1 VVAQKLDRVIHQRY
15 GAHLATLSQ
24 KAWLRRWI
32 QSHISNWKIDQL
44 LNTRSSVV
52 EDTQPNGI
60 SSTFWGSQIRLRQNL
75 SQFFLRKICD
85 RWTSMP
91 PQGNREDFLA
101 LKHVGRFLG
110 LNISEERVQ
119 NGKPMVS
126 RTRRRLSFLLQVIP
140 ECFDQYA
147 NYVVFSE
154 GRVMKDIR
162 EERTWIKASLP
173 AGRNWD

>member
-1 VVAQKLDRVIHQRY
+1 
-15 GAHLATLSQ
+15 
-24 KAWLRRWI
+24 
-32 QSHISNWKIDQL
+32 
-44 LNTRSSVV
+44 
-52 EDTQPNGI
+52 
-60 SSTFWGSQIRLRQNL
+60 
-75 SQFFLRKICD
+75 
-85 RWTSMP
+85 MP
-91 PQGNREDFLA
+91 PQGTREDFLA

-119 NGKPMVS
+119 SGKPMVS
-126 RTRRRLSFLLQVIP
+126 RTRRRLSFLLQVIA

-173 AGRNWD
+173 AGRN